1 MNTEIKKLIRPEI
14 LQLRPYQAAQYLPE
28 MVRMNANE
36 NPYPPYED
44 KGVPLLNLYP
54 EAVPTKLRASIA
66 NYLDVKVD
74 NCVVTRGSTEAID
87 LLIRVFCRPQ
97 LDEIVIFPPTFEM
110 YQVYAAIQGAK
121 IKTIPLLL
129 NQKFALDLEAF
140 KKKVSPVS
148 KLTFLCSPSNPTGN
162 TFDESTTFE
171 ICKTLEGSG
180 LLVFDGAYTEFSSVN
195 YTSELLNEFSNV
207 VVLRTL
213 SKAFALAGSRCGVL
227 LASKEICDYI
237 MRVIPPYSFSVP
249 AEQTVLKGLSK
260 QGIKSSKQNV
270 EKIINE
276 RAYLTGKLSEL
287 NCVKEVFPSEANFI
301 LIKVED
307 AEVFYKKAKDAGLL
321 VRNVSY
327 QPSLDNCIRVSI
339 GTREQN
345 QQLLEAVQ

>member
-1 MNTEIKKLIRPEI
+1 MSTEIKNLIRPEI
-14 LQLRPYQAAQYLPE
+14 LQLRPYQAAQYQPE

-36 NPYPPYED
+36 NTYSLYED
-44 KGVPLLNLYP
+44 KDVSSLNLYP
-54 EAVPTKLRASIA
+54 EAVPTKLRTSIA
-66 NYLDVKVD
+66 NYLNVNVD

-97 LDEIVIFPPTFEM
+97 HDEIVIFPPTFEM
-110 YQVYAAIQGAK
+110 YQFYAEVQGVK
-121 IKTIPLLL
+121 IRTIPLLA
-129 NQKFALDLEAF
+129 NQKFTLDLETF
-140 KKKVSPVS
+140 QKQVSPVS

-162 TFDESTTFE
+162 TFDQSITFKT
-171 ICKTLEGSG
+171 CKTLEDLGI
-180 LLVFDGAYTEFSSVN
+180 LVFDGAYTEFAN
-195 YTSELLNEFSNV
+195 IDYTSELLNEFSNV

-227 LASKEICDYI
+227 LAAKEICDYV

-249 AEQTVLKGLSK
+249 AGQTVLKGLSK
-260 QGIKSSKQNV
+260 QGIKSSKENV
-270 EKIINE
+270 EKIIHQ
-276 RAYLTGKLSEL
+276 RTYLMGKLSEL
-287 NCVKEVFPSEANFI
+287 SCVKKVFPSEANFI

-307 AEVFYKKAKDAGLL
+307 AEAFYNRAKDAGLL

-327 QPSLDNCIRVSI
+327 QPSLNNCIRVSI

>member
-1 MNTEIKKLIRPEI
+1 
-14 LQLRPYQAAQYLPE
+14 
-28 MVRMNANE
+28 
-36 NPYPPYED
+36 
-44 KGVPLLNLYP
+44 
-54 EAVPTKLRASIA
+54 
-66 NYLDVKVD
+66 
-74 NCVVTRGSTEAID
+74 
-87 LLIRVFCRPQ
+87 
-97 LDEIVIFPPTFEM
+97 M
-110 YQVYAAIQGAK
+110 YQVYAAVQGAK

-307 AEVFYKKAKDAGLL
+307 AEVFYNKAKDSGLL